1 MAQMSIRAFS
11 GDLLNRCTSRNK
23 RRHSLIGST
32 EEEVLVGFS
41 DVFNNVQ
48 LTDEARVHILR
59 TQQECTQ
66 YPKVQCNNYP
76 RCHEFTVKIFVHKV
90 SETVVHDAVSSIL
103 KELGFSFVDNVI
115 VSIAD
120 NIGNKELDGIWK
132 QMEKIKNNGTAGVIG
147 MADLCVSKLQH
158 LVDWASLCPDVMQI
172 CPLNYDE
179 LFRTK
184 NSSVKQITEV
194 GQKHNIRITTH
205 NDPVGSPTTLAID
218 LDSLLD
224 NTGKKW
230 TTSYIARYTQR
241 SKDRNIITMKGYCM
255 GVDKI

>member
-1 MAQMSIRAFS
+1 
-11 GDLLNRCTSRNK
+11 
-23 RRHSLIGST
+23 
-32 EEEVLVGFS
+32 
-41 DVFNNVQ
+41 
-48 LTDEARVHILR
+48 
-59 TQQECTQ
+59 
-66 YPKVQCNNYP
+66 
-76 RCHEFTVKIFVHKV
+76 
-90 SETVVHDAVSSIL
+90 
-103 KELGFSFVDNVI
+103 
-115 VSIAD
+115 
-120 NIGNKELDGIWK
+120 
-132 QMEKIKNNGTAGVIG
+132 
-147 MADLCVSKLQH
+147 MADLSVSKLQH

-224 NTGKKW
+224 NTGNKW
-230 TTSYIARYTQR
+230 TTSYIGIYFWLYFIPLKFKCVIKMKFILFDLARYTQR

-255 GVDKI
+255 GVDKIWIWYDEDVYFCTDGLSKSIAADAVESTANC